1 MEQFLSGA
9 ASMGFFVA
17 GLFFLK
23 FWRKTNDR
31 LFISFTI
38 AFWLM
43 AVNQLVLSFLDRTD
57 EARTWVYVVRFFAF
71 SVIIF
76 AILDK
81 NIFSVFKSKNQKF

>member
-1 MEQFLSGA
+1 MYQFLSGIA
-9 ASMGFFVA
+9 AMGFFVA

-43 AVNQLVLSFLDRTD
+43 AVNQFALVILERTD

-71 SVIIF
+71 SIIIF
-76 AILDK
+76 GILDK
-81 NIFSVFKSKNQKF
+81 NVFSVFKRKNQ

>member
-1 MEQFLSGA
+1 MYQFLAGVA
-9 ASMGFFVA
+9 AMGFFVA

-43 AVNQLVLSFLDRTD
+43 AVNQLVLAILERTD

-71 SVIIF
+71 SIIIF

-81 NIFSVFKSKNQKF
+81 NIFSVFKKKIE